1 MILTVCFYIILLIVG
16 GILPQKRNRIL
27 WVCIITAIYAGI
39 RWDYTPDYP
48 AYEYLFDQF
57 SSPEFEY
64 DSNSVHVEYGWY
76 LINKYLSPIGYYGF
90 VFLCSCIFAYGVY
103 LLMTVYDIPKK
114 YVGIIILGIVTAGG
128 FTTLLSAQRQMLVAS
143 IFMISYRFLL
153 YDHIKKWRNLIS
165 FRCLIFFLVIWLC
178 TYFHKSAI
186 FLVITPIFF
195 ILPAKSVKVPIGI
208 VAVVLVLTVLGNS
221 VLAPLFQ
228 SYSSEIGFYDYLNYS
243 ETWSGSVTIIQGAMW
258 VFIFYYTMIVY
269 FKCNISKNKQA
280 ALLLGI
286 TAILVTLSGYYLSQ
300 VARIAHYMYVF
311 TYINIGIVY
320 NELSKSGK
328 DTLLFIF
335 TMSVWIIWNA
345 LKVFSI
351 NVGTFQEYKTI
362 LTPLL

>member
-1 MILTVCFYIILLIVG
+1 MILTAFFYIILCIVG
-16 GILPQKRNRIL
+16 GTLQEKRKRIL

-48 AYEYLFDQF
+48 AYEYLFNQF
-57 SSPEFEY
+57 SSPGFVY
-64 DSNSVHVEYGWY
+64 DSNTVHVEYGWY

-90 VFLCSCIFAYGVY
+90 VFLCSCLFVYSVY
-103 LLMTVYDIPKK
+103 LLMNMYDIPKP
-114 YVGIIILGIVTAGG
+114 YVGIIMLGIVAAGG

-143 IFMISYRFLL
+143 IFMMSYKFLL
-153 YDHIKKWRNLIS
+153 YDHIKKWKDLLS
-165 FRCLIFFLVIWLC
+165 YRCVLFFLTIWIC

-195 ILPAKSVKVPIGI
+195 ILPAKSPKVPIGI
-208 VAVVLVLTVLGNS
+208 FLVVLVLTTLGNS

-228 SYSSEIGFYDYLNYS
+228 SYSSEIGIYDYLNYS
-243 ETWSGSVTIIQGAMW
+243 KTWAGTVTVIQGAMW
-258 VFIFYYTMIVY
+258 IFIFYYTMLVY
-269 FKCNISKNKQA
+269 FKCDISKNKQA

-300 VARIAHYMYVF
+300 VGRIAHYMYVF
-311 TYINIGIVY
+311 TYINIGIIF
-320 NELSKSGK
+320 NELYKSGR
-328 DTLLFIF
+328 DTSLYIIA
-335 TMSVWIIWNA
+335 MSIWIVWNA